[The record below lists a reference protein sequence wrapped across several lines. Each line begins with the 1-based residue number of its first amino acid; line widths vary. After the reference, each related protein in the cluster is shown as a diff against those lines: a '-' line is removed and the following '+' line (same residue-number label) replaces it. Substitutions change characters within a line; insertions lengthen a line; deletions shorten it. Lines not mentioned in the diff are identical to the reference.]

1 MLDVKDNTLLRFI
14 PNCPINLY
22 ALANMSDIDLEKF
35 NTEFGLAMKV
45 LKYQKAGAVEVIQAT
60 NHEMIDRETA
70 VFLNRVANLDS
81 VFDEKENQMDMCK
94 AMKDNN
100 RKMEVTGAIKL
111 MRRQGASD
119 DVMITELM
127 ETFSVTREYVLAILK
142 EMVA

>member
-1 MLDVKDNTLLRFI
+1 MPDVIDRTLLRFI
-14 PNCPINLY
+14 PNYPINLNE
-22 ALANMSDIDLEKF
+22 LAKMPDSDFEKF
-35 NTEFGLAMKV
+35 NTELGMAMKV

-100 RKMEVTGAIKL
+100 RKMEVTGIIKYL
-111 MRRQGASD
+111 RHEGASD
-119 DVMITELM
+119 
-127 ETFSVTREYVLAILK
+127 ETIIMKVQKVYDVTREYVLAILK
-142 EMVA
+142 EQAA

>member
-1 MLDVKDNTLLRFI
+1 
-14 PNCPINLY
+14 
-22 ALANMSDIDLEKF
+22 
-35 NTEFGLAMKV
+35 MKV
-45 LKYQKAGAVEVIQAT
+45 LKYQKAGAIEVIKAT

-70 VFLNRVANLDS
+70 VFLNRVAKLDL

-111 MRRQGASD
+111 MRRHGASD

-142 EMVA
+142 EQAA

>member
-22 ALANMSDIDLEKF
+22 ALTNISDIDLEKF

-100 RKMEVTGAIKL
+100 RKMEVTGAINAY
-111 MRRQGASD
+111 RFEGASD
-119 DVMITELM
+119 ETIIMKVMKLYD
-127 ETFSVTREYVLAILK
+127 VTREYILAIMK
-142 EMVA
+142 ELAA